1 MTEHEQEHSPMKP
14 RLSGRQLAIMQVLW
28 KQGEASVAAVQ
39 QSLDV
44 DTTLAYS
51 TVATVLAR
59 LEKRGLV
66 THRTEGRTF
75 LYRAAISESN
85 VGDSMIGELVER
97 VFGGSPSALVSYLL
111 ETDRVDRDE
120 LARIKKLV
128 FEHDQK

>member
-1 MTEHEQEHSPMKP
+1 MKP